1 MQYQPCHPVIMVAS
15 ADQALLLWGHI
26 ICALQL
32 ESPRNQLPERAAT
45 EHEEGAVTHTATLSV
60 FQFAGSSASH
70 CISGGLLSPH
80 DFRTL
85 SHLSAA
91 GPQNP
96 WGEGDFSAQLYK
108 TLCCTRHPKIIP
120 TCLPVT
126 PGGMRSPQ
134 WGVICP
140 ESAESG
146 MEEAES
152 LSLKRLLE
160 RWLPA
165 AGFQSEATGGLNTNP
180 IFHKHE
186 TLFLLPL
193 KQRHLSL

>member
-85 SHLSAA
+85 SHLSVLLA
-91 GPQNP
+91 
-96 WGEGDFSAQLYK
+96 L
-108 TLCCTRHPKIIP
+108 R
-120 TCLPVT
+120 T
-126 PGGMRSPQ
+126 PG
-134 WGVICP
+134 
-140 ESAESG
+140 EKET
-146 MEEAES
+146 S
-152 LSLKRLLE
+152 LPSSTKPYAAPDIQRL
-160 RWLPA
+160 
-165 AGFQSEATGGLNTNP
+165 F
-180 IFHKHE
+180 
-186 TLFLLPL
+186 
-193 KQRHLSL
+193 RHAYR